1 MFSESGSWVPSK
13 MNKTCFDSLCKVE
26 AFGSLEEFTS
36 GNVKNHRQLHETI
49 VGNYDLLKKGRHGM
63 TKTAAKRM
71 MKERGKVPDFIPEK
85 IIENQDL
92 DDWCRTSKI
101 GFSVELMATA
111 DETLVFPTEIMSKI
125 EKANLRAATDLS
137 GKERDVVWFCI
148 SSIEE
153 RTTKNNKVFY
163 RMKVID
169 NNSESCW
176 IRVWGSFQQ
185 IPELYTMWLAEVAS
199 TDSWGCSTSSYKMKK
214 LEI

>member
-1 MFSESGSWVPSK
+1 
-13 MNKTCFDSLCKVE
+13 
-26 AFGSLEEFTS
+26 
-36 GNVKNHRQLHETI
+36 
-49 VGNYDLLKKGRHGM
+49 M

-85 IIENQDL
+85 IRENQDL

-153 RTTKNNKVFY
+153 RTTKNNKKFY
-163 RMKVID
+163 RMKVMD

-176 IRVWGSFQQ
+176 LRVWGRFDD
-185 IPELYTMWLAEVAS
+185 PPDLYTMWLAEVAS
-199 TDSWGCSTSSYKMKK
+199 TESWGCSTSSYKMKK
-214 LEI
+214 LDV

>member
-1 MFSESGSWVPSK
+1 

-36 GNVKNHRQLHETI
+36 GKVKNHRQLHETI

-71 MKERGKVPDFIPEK
+71 MKERGKVPDFMPEK
-85 IIENQDL
+85 IVENQDL

-125 EKANLRAATDLS
+125 KKANLRAATDLS

-153 RTTKNNKVFY
+153 RTTKNNRVFY

-169 NNSESCW
+169 NSSESCW

-185 IPELYTMWLAEVAS
+185 IPELYTIWLAEVAS
-199 TDSWGCSTSSYKMKK
+199 TDSWGCSTSSYKMKR
-214 LEI
+214 LEIK